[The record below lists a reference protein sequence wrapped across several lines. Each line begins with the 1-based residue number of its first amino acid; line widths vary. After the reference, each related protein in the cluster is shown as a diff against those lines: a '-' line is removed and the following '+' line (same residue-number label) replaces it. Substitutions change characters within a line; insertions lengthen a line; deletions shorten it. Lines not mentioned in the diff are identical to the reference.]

1 VPLHLA
7 GDRRDRE
14 GGELAAARGVVALDR
29 VQEPDRAGLDEV
41 VVLRPGALVPVRE
54 CLDQGQIEL
63 DEPVARPRVAIAS
76 IGRQKAPGR

>member
-1 VPLHLA
+1 
-7 GDRRDRE
+7 
-14 GGELAAARGVVALDR
+14 
-29 VQEPDRAGLDEV
+29 
-41 VVLRPGALVPVRE
+41 VLRAGALVPVRE